1 MDRVLMFS
9 RIVQDVIWR
18 LLGWLSSAL
27 LLGLT
32 LFALLEIVRRY
43 VFGVIFEWG
52 QDAVIFSI
60 VTAVVLSFCV
70 IQVRRGHLVM
80 NAIVLLLHERGLYKT
95 VGFLKVIASAM
106 IALLCGA
113 LGVTGWSTLDHALA
127 RDLTTYSR
135 LIPLWP
141 VYLLLI
147 IGFLLTSLMAFLQC
161 VEDVTALVRGTGLDA
176 KIEAAT
182 DV

>member
-1 MDRVLMFS
+1 MFS

-18 LLGWLSSAL
+18 LLGWLLSAL

-32 LFALLEIVRRY
+32 LFALLEIVRRH
-43 VFGVIFEWG
+43 VFRVIFEWG
-52 QDAVIFSI
+52 QDAVIVGI
-60 VTAVVLSFCV
+60 VTAVELSFCV
-70 IQVRRGHLVM
+70 TQVRRGHLVM
-80 NAIVLLLHERGLYKT
+80 NAIVLLLHERGLHKT

-106 IALLCGA
+106 VTLPCGA
-113 LGVTGWSTLDHALA
+113 LGVIGWSMLDYALA
-127 RDLTTYSR
+127 QDLTTYSL

-147 IGFLLTSLMAFLQC
+147 IGFLFTALLAFLQC
-161 VEDVTALVRGTGLDA
+161 VEDVTALIRGTSLDA

>member
-52 QDAVIFSI
+52 QDAVIVGI
-60 VTAVVLSFCV
+60 VTAVALSFCV
-70 IQVRRGHLVM
+70 TQVRRGHLVM
-80 NAIVLLLHERGLYKT
+80 NAIVLLLHEGDRLGNGR
-95 VGFLKVIASAM
+95 VAM
-106 IALLCGA
+106 RRPGRHRLVDARLRPGA
-113 LGVTGWSTLDHALA
+113 GPD
-127 RDLTTYSR
+127 DL
-135 LIPLWP
+135 
-141 VYLLLI
+141 
-147 IGFLLTSLMAFLQC
+147 
-161 VEDVTALVRGTGLDA
+161 
-176 KIEAAT
+176 
-182 DV
+182 